1 MITSQPQIR
10 RPNALGAAWRFTRN
24 FLVLIGFLW
33 LFATVTPA
41 DSWWAT
47 QLAGPW
53 TDPKGD
59 VLVVLG
65 GSILEDGV
73 LGESSYWRAVYAV
86 RVWKEGGFKQV
97 VVCGG
102 NSTASAMRDF
112 LVANGV
118 PDESVIV
125 ESDSRSTRENALF
138 AKPILTALPG
148 TKVLLTSDY
157 HMFRAA
163 RTFSKAGITIAP
175 RPFPDVRKR
184 SQHLLSRWGAFLDL
198 TEESMKIVFY
208 KMKGWI

>member
-1 MITSQPQIR
+1 MTATQQQA
-10 RPNALGAAWRFTRN
+10 RPPIGLGATWRFIKSA
-24 FLVLIGFLW
+24 LALIGFLW
-33 LFATVTPA
+33 FFATVTPI

-47 QLAGPW
+47 QLAGSW

-73 LGESSYWRAVYAV
+73 LGESSYWRAVYGV
-86 RVWKEGGFKQV
+86 RIWKEGGFKEI

-102 NSTASAMRDF
+102 NSTASAIRDF

-118 PDESVIV
+118 PGESIIM
-125 ESDSRSTRENALF
+125 ESNSRSTRENALF
-138 AKPILTALPG
+138 AKPILSALPG

-157 HMFRAA
+157 HMYRAA
-163 RTFSKAGITIAP
+163 KTFSKAGITIAP
-175 RPFPDVRKR
+175 RPFPDIRKR
-184 SQHLLSRWGAFLDL
+184 SQHPLARWEAFLDL
-198 TEESMKIVFY
+198 SEEAMKIVFY